1 LKKGGQEG
9 FSAMDRKLCFILLCF
24 LVVFPLSV
32 KGAQPISAD
41 EAVQRLRESREK
53 TKDFSANL
61 YQEKKLSLLKEKI
74 ISRGRIR
81 FKKPDKVSIEF
92 FHPES
97 SQMVFDG
104 KIVLLYYKEEKMAE
118 RYSLRSNPIA
128 ERYLLFS
135 KDPFQEKLAGWKII
149 EDRES
154 FLVMEI
160 IPKMKD
166 PLFIRTRL
174 RVSKRDW
181 MVIGMEMIEK
191 NGDMTSIRYSNMRV
205 NTGLTDSDFEIYLP
219 GDVKITDVR

>member
-1 LKKGGQEG
+1 MKFWLFILVVLLLNPLPVK
-9 FSAMDRKLCFILLCF
+9 SAMPVGDEE
-24 LVVFPLSV
+24 VVKRV
-32 KGAQPISAD
+32 
-41 EAVQRLRESREK
+41 REIQEK
-53 TKDFSANL
+53 TKDYSADL

-74 ISRGRIR
+74 VSRGRIR

-104 KIVLLYYKEEKMAE
+104 KTAILYYKEEKLAE
-118 RYSLRSNPIA
+118 RYALRSNPIA

-135 KDPFQEKLAGWKII
+135 KDPFQEKLAAWKIL

-160 IPKMKD
+160 IPKVKD
-166 PLFIRTRL
+166 PLFVKTRL
-174 RVSKRDW
+174 RISKKDW
-181 MVIGMEMIEK
+181 MVLGMEMIEK
-191 NGDMTSIRYSNMRV
+191 NGDTTSIRYSNMKV

-219 GDVKITDVR
+219 KDVKITEVK

>member
-1 LKKGGQEG
+1 MK
-9 FSAMDRKLCFILLCF
+9 FTLLF
-24 LVVFPLSV
+24 LISLLLMPLPI
-32 KGAQPISAD
+32 KGATPMGAD
-41 EAVQRLRESREK
+41 EVVKRLKEVQAK
-53 TKDFSANL
+53 TKDFSADL

-97 SQMVFDG
+97 SQMAFDG
-104 KIVLLYYKEEKMAE
+104 KTVLLYYKEEKVAE

-135 KDPFQEKLAGWKII
+135 KDPFQENLAEWRIL

-160 IPKMKD
+160 IPKVKG
-166 PLFIRTRL
+166 PLFVKTRL
-174 RVSKRDW
+174 RISKKDW
-181 MVIGMEMIEK
+181 MVIGMDMIEK
-191 NGDMTSIRYSNMRV
+191 NGDTTSIRYSNVRMD
-205 NTGLTDSDFEIYLP
+205 TGLTDSDFEIHLP
-219 GDVKITDVR
+219 KDVKITEVK